1 LDRGSI
7 PLYSTKEKI
16 MEEEELSDYEKA
28 QLDEI
33 ISDLENHGVFE
44 WVGMD
49 ETGDRVLA
57 PNMKKMKELFPD
69 MYDMMMSDM
78 SESLHHLYSLG
89 LVEVEYTEELEPV
102 FRISDEG
109 REYMRTQGFEIGEIE

>member
-1 LDRGSI
+1 
-7 PLYSTKEKI
+7 

-57 PNMKKMKELFPD
+57 PNMEKMKELFPD

-89 LVEVEYTEELEPV
+89 MVEIEYTEELEPL
-102 FRISDEG
+102 FIISDDG
-109 REYMRTQGFEIGEIE
+109 KEYLRTQGFELGEIE